1 MSNNPNT
8 FAAKLWLQQDRA
20 EFLIKYI
27 TERGVMVSHRYE
39 NKSCIVEFTIESN
52 SDLMHLFH
60 AGIHFGI
67 NTSINSLK
75 ETHGTNV

>member
-1 MSNNPNT
+1 MNNP
-8 FAAKLWLQQDRA
+8 FKAKLWLQQERA
-20 EFLIKYI
+20 EFVIKFL

-39 NKSCIVEFTIESN
+39 NKSCIVEFNIETSAE
-52 SDLMHLFH
+52 LMHLFH

-75 ETHGTNV
+75 ETHGTTV